1 MLNFAPRTKNE
12 NEMKMK
18 RLQAA
23 LLALTLTITG
33 ASAGVLPYKN
43 PKLSP
48 EERTKDLLQRMT
60 LDEKIAQLQCEWLV
74 AKTRV
79 MTNGQL
85 DEQKAAQRW
94 GNGIGE
100 LARLNEDLS
109 ITRREQFGRTLTPR
123 RGAELYNQIQ
133 RFFVENTRLG
143 IPVVSHEECL
153 HGQQSKDATNYPVPI
168 ALACS
173 WDEELLDN
181 IYTAVAKEVRSRG
194 GSHVLGPVL
203 DVVRD
208 PRWGRTEETMG
219 EDTYYN
225 TRMGKVVVKA
235 LQGTDYHI
243 NDEHVAVTLK
253 HFGVH
258 GSSEGGVNTA
268 PSYIDEHEAR
278 QTFLLPFRDVI
289 RECNPAS
296 VMITYNEL
304 WGQPAHANQY
314 LLQTILRDEFGFK
327 GALVSDYGG
336 ISNIH
341 SLDKSAPN
349 FDEAGAR
356 ALQAGVDMELP
367 DILSYKNLKVLLGK
381 GRISEQDINKAVSR
395 ILINKFRMGL
405 FEYPYVDPDRAEQ
418 IVGCDEYRQLAYR
431 AATESMVLLKNEG
444 GFLPLDKNKVKTI
457 ALIGPNANR
466 CILGGY
472 SDVPKDTI
480 TPLRAIEEKYG
491 NQMNILY
498 AEGIRLT
505 DSNSKSAANIHLLT
519 EEENAQRIREAI
531 EVAKQADVIVLFVGE
546 NEAMSRE
553 AVDPAVP
560 GDLPTLELLAGQQR
574 LINEIVAL
582 GKPVCAFVNSGT
594 TLSLGDLE
602 SKVPAVMQCW
612 YLGQEGGYAMIDALF
627 GDINPSGK
635 LTISFPRSAGH
646 VPAYYNYKP
655 SSRRGYNLGLDITP
669 LHPFGYGLSYT
680 TYKYSNLKIDKS
692 QMSADDTAIVSIDV
706 ENTGSR
712 EGDEIVQMYI
722 TDDYAMMTRPVKEL
736 RGFRR
741 IHLKPGERQTV
752 SFKID
757 KEQLSYYDK
766 DNKWICEPGTF
777 TIAVGPSSAENDKV
791 KLEIK

>member
-1 MLNFAPRTKNE
+1 MRTKTL
-12 NEMKMK
+12 
-18 RLQAA
+18 RAA
-23 LLALTLTITG
+23 LFAVVL
-33 ASAGVLPYKN
+33 SATAQAEHLPYKN

-48 EERTKDLLQRMT
+48 EVRTQDLLSRMT
-60 LDEKIAQLQCEWLV
+60 LDEKIAQLQCEWLI

-79 MTNGQL
+79 MTNGQF
-85 DEQKAAQRW
+85 DEKKAAERW

-109 ITRREQFGRTLTPR
+109 ITRREQFGRTLSPR
-123 RGAELYNQIQ
+123 KGAELYNQMQ
-133 RFFVENTRLG
+133 RYFVEKTRLG
-143 IPVVSHEECL
+143 IPVISHEECL

-168 ALACS
+168 ALASS
-173 WDEELLDN
+173 WDEALLHQ

-225 TRMGKVVVKA
+225 TRMGNTVVKA
-235 LQGTDYHI
+235 LQGTGYQID
-243 NDEHVAVTLK
+243 DEHVAVTLK

-258 GSSEGGVNTA
+258 GNSEGGVNTA
-268 PSYIDEHEAR
+268 PSYVDEHEAR
-278 QTFLLPFRDVI
+278 QTFLMSFRDVI
-289 RECNPAS
+289 RECNPAT

-304 WGQPAHANQY
+304 WGQPAHGNAY
-314 LLQTILRDEFGFK
+314 LLQNILREEFAFK
-327 GALVSDYGG
+327 GAVVSDYGG

-341 SLDKSAPN
+341 SLDKAAPDY
-349 FDEAGAR
+349 DEAGIR
-356 ALQAGVDMELP
+356 ALKAGVDMELP
-367 DILSYKNLKVLLGK
+367 DILSYKNLRVLVEK
-381 GRISEQDINKAVSR
+381 GRVTEQDIDRAVSR
-395 ILINKFRMGL
+395 ILINKFRLGL
-405 FEYPYVDPDRAEQ
+405 FEHPYADPDRAERT
-418 IVGCDEYRQLAYR
+418 VGCKEYRQLAYR
-431 AATESMVLLKNEG
+431 AATESMVLLKNDNS
-444 GFLPLDKNKVKTI
+444 FLPLDKNKVKTI

-480 TPLRAIEEKYG
+480 TPLRAMREKYG

-505 DSNSKSAANIHLLT
+505 DSNSKSAANIHLYT
-519 EEENAQRIREAI
+519 EEENRQRIHEAV
-531 EVAKQADVIVLFVGE
+531 EVARQADVIVLFVGE

-560 GDLPTLELLAGQQR
+560 GDLPTLELLAGQRR
-574 LINEIVAL
+574 LVDEIAAL

-594 TLSLGDLE
+594 TLSLGELE

-627 GDINPSGK
+627 GDVNPSGK

-680 TYKYSNLKIDKS
+680 TYGYSNLKIDKPE
-692 QMSADDTAIVSIDV
+692 MTADETATVSIDV
-706 ENTGSR
+706 ENTGNR

-722 TDDYAMMTRPVKEL
+722 TDDYASMTRPVKEL
-736 RGFRR
+736 RGFSR
-741 IHLKPGERQTV
+741 IHLKPGEKQTV
-752 SFKID
+752 RFTIG
-757 KEQLSYYDK
+757 KELLSYYDK
-766 DNKWICEPGTF
+766 DNNWICEPGTF
-777 TIAVGPSSAENDKV
+777 TIAVGGSSVDNEKV

>member
-1 MLNFAPRTKNE
+1 MRRIPK
-12 NEMKMK
+12 
-18 RLQAA
+18 
-23 LLALTLTITG
+23 
-33 ASAGVLPYKN
+33 AG
-43 PKLSP
+43 LSC
-48 EERTKDLLQRMT
+48 R
-60 LDEKIAQLQCEWLV
+60 
-74 AKTRV
+74 
-79 MTNGQL
+79 
-85 DEQKAAQRW
+85 
-94 GNGIGE
+94 
-100 LARLNEDLS
+100 
-109 ITRREQFGRTLTPR
+109 
-123 RGAELYNQIQ
+123 
-133 RFFVENTRLG
+133 
-143 IPVVSHEECL
+143 
-153 HGQQSKDATNYPVPI
+153 HG
-168 ALACS
+168 
-173 WDEELLDN
+173 
-181 IYTAVAKEVRSRG
+181 
-194 GSHVLGPVL
+194 
-203 DVVRD
+203 
-208 PRWGRTEETMG
+208 
-219 EDTYYN
+219 
-225 TRMGKVVVKA
+225 
-235 LQGTDYHI
+235 
-243 NDEHVAVTLK
+243 
-253 HFGVH
+253 
-258 GSSEGGVNTA
+258 
-268 PSYIDEHEAR
+268 
-278 QTFLLPFRDVI
+278 
-289 RECNPAS
+289 
-296 VMITYNEL
+296 
-304 WGQPAHANQY
+304 
-314 LLQTILRDEFGFK
+314 
-327 GALVSDYGG
+327 
-336 ISNIH
+336 
-341 SLDKSAPN
+341 
-349 FDEAGAR
+349 
-356 ALQAGVDMELP
+356 
-367 DILSYKNLKVLLGK
+367 
-381 GRISEQDINKAVSR
+381 
-395 ILINKFRMGL
+395 
-405 FEYPYVDPDRAEQ
+405 
-418 IVGCDEYRQLAYR
+418 
-431 AATESMVLLKNEG
+431 VLLKNEG

-594 TLSLGDLE
+594 TLSLSELE
-602 SKVPAVMQCW
+602 NKVPAVMQCW
-612 YLGQEGGYAMIDALF
+612 YLGQEGGFAMIDALF